1 MVIRRYH
8 AARSTSTEC
17 HYIDSQTGNILLPVV
32 SRPHRIFLTAQLFD
46 VLEAGPRQRAEL
58 FDRRNLE
65 RATWTATWMATWTA
79 VLHHSRSI
87 LLQHR
92 LKRQHV
98 LPSDASTAVP
108 RVRANARA
116 RTRSPA
122 RHLTAAERA

>member
-8 AARSTSTEC
+8 AARSTSNYTEC
-17 HYIDSQTGNILLPVV
+17 HYNDSQTGNILLPVV

-46 VLEAGPRQRAEL
+46 VLEAGPRQRAEV
-58 FDRRNLE
+58 FDRRKLE
-65 RATWTATWMATWTA
+65 RATVVAKAA

>member
-1 MVIRRYH
+1 MSCSRSRVAGSLLLLLGFLFGLGFETSSEVALLAL
-8 AARSTSTEC
+8 AAMSG
-17 HYIDSQTGNILLPVV
+17 SQGIP
-32 SRPHRIFLTAQLFD
+32 P
-46 VLEAGPRQRAEL
+46 
-58 FDRRNLE
+58 
-65 RATWTATWMATWTA
+65 TATLVLPLLFASGMALVDTADVVAKAA

-108 RVRANARA
+108 RGRANARA